1 MDYVNCPEH
10 KIPQITNDKKTNKQ
24 NSQNKKKTIKKN
36 NKMKKNTNLNQHFK
50 ITFKKKKIYW
60 NIIFQKQPS
69 CYYD

>member
-50 ITFKKKKIYW
+50 ITFKKKK
-60 NIIFQKQPS
+60 NLLEHHFS
-69 CYYD
+69 ETAFLLL